1 MLWKSLE
8 KIARMMYNDMRK
20 KIGGK
25 YMKIISPFELPD
37 NFFKALSDEWM
48 LVTAVNESG
57 KVNTMT
63 ASWGGFGYMW
73 ARPVGVCVIRPQR
86 YTNEFA
92 KEADV
97 ITLSFLEDGN
107 RDALKL
113 CGTVSGRDRDK
124 ITESG
129 LKIIEEDGYAYF
141 EQSRLTLVGR
151 KIYVDRFKEECF
163 IDKTIIDEKYPK
175 RDYHDVYVL
184 EIEKVIV
191 KD

>member
-1 MLWKSLE
+1 ME
-8 KIARMMYNDMRK
+8 AI
-20 KIGGK
+20 
-25 YMKIISPFELPD
+25 YMKTVSPFELSD

-48 LVTAVNESG
+48 LVTAVDKNG

-73 ARPVGVCVIRPQR
+73 ARPVGLCVIRPQR

-92 KEADV
+92 KEADI

-124 ITESG
+124 ITEAG
-129 LKIIEEDGYAYF
+129 LTVIKEDGYAYF

-163 IDKTIIDEKYPK
+163 LDKSIIDEKYPK

>member
-1 MLWKSLE
+1 
-8 KIARMMYNDMRK
+8 
-20 KIGGK
+20 
-25 YMKIISPFELPD
+25 MKIMTPFELTD
-37 NFFKALSDEWM
+37 NFFKALCDEWM
-48 LVTAVNESG
+48 LVTAVDNDG

-73 ARPVGVCVIRPQR
+73 ARPVALCVIRPQR

-92 KEADV
+92 KKADTV
-97 ITLSFLEDGN
+97 TLSFLEDGN

-124 ITESG
+124 ISESG
-129 LKIIEEDGYAYF
+129 LEIIKEDDYAYF
-141 EQSRLTLVGR
+141 EQSRLTIVGK

-163 IDKTIIDEKYPK
+163 LDKSIINEKYPN

>member
-1 MLWKSLE
+1 MKSV
-8 KIARMMYNDMRK
+8 
-20 KIGGK
+20 
-25 YMKIISPFELPD
+25 SPFDLPD
-37 NFFKALSDEWM
+37 NFFKALAEEWM
-48 LVTAVNESG
+48 LVTAVDSSG
-57 KVNTMT
+57 RVNTMT

-73 ARPVGVCVIRPQR
+73 ARPVALCVIRPQR

-107 RDALKL
+107 REALKL

-124 ITESG
+124 IGESG
-129 LKIIEEDGYAYF
+129 LTVINEDDYAYF
-141 EQSRLTLVGR
+141 EQSRLTIVGR
-151 KIYVDRFKEECF
+151 KIYVDRMKEECF
-163 IDKTIIDEKYPK
+163 LDKKIVDDKYPK

-184 EIEKVIV
+184 EIEKVFV

>member
-1 MLWKSLE
+1 
-8 KIARMMYNDMRK
+8 
-20 KIGGK
+20 
-25 YMKIISPFELPD
+25 MKTVSPYELSD
-37 NFFKALSDEWM
+37 NFFRALSDEWM
-48 LVTAVNESG
+48 LVTAVNKDG

-73 ARPVGVCVIRPQR
+73 ARPVALCVIRPQR

-92 KEADV
+92 LEADT
-97 ITLSFLEDGN
+97 ITLSFLEEGN

-124 ITESG
+124 ISEAG
-129 LKIIEEDGYAYF
+129 LDVIAEDGYAYF
-141 EQSRLTLVGR
+141 KQSRLTFVGK
-151 KIYVDRFKEECF
+151 KIYVDKFKEECF
-163 IDKTIIDEKYPK
+163 LNKAIIDEKYPK

-191 KD
+191 KE

>member
-1 MLWKSLE
+1 
-8 KIARMMYNDMRK
+8 
-20 KIGGK
+20 
-25 YMKIISPFELPD
+25 MKTVSPFELPD
-37 NFFKALSDEWM
+37 NFFKALCDEWM
-48 LVTAVNESG
+48 LGTAVDKSG

-73 ARPVGVCVIRPQR
+73 ARPVALCVIRPQR

-92 KEADV
+92 KEADI

-107 RDALKL
+107 REALKL

-124 ITESG
+124 IAEAG
-129 LKIIEEDGYAYF
+129 LEVIKEDGYAYF
-141 EQSRLTLVGR
+141 AQSRLTFVGR
-151 KIYVDRFKEECF
+151 KIYVDKMKEECF
-163 IDKTIIDEKYPK
+163 LDKKIIDEKYPK